1 MLNYKKVD
9 HGNYTKV
16 FNAALYSSNLPDT
29 VDWRTKNA
37 VTGIKNQVNGMYILH
52 QFIVDTCSVLVTGS
66 VWS

>member
-16 FNAALYSSNLPDT
+16 FNAAVYSSNLPDT

-37 VTGIKNQVNGMYILH
+37 VTHIKNQVNGMYI
-52 QFIVDTCSVLVTGS
+52 TSV
-66 VWS
+66 